1 MSDLFSH
8 IIHLK
13 SQYLTKSS
21 SIVQYFFTIFTF
33 FFTFSLYSSLHLV
46 LLSVCMEAK
55 MYEWFERL
63 ALYHIYNQDQ
73 VKACAVK

>member
-1 MSDLFSH
+1 MTTL
-8 IIHLK
+8 
-13 SQYLTKSS
+13 
-21 SIVQYFFTIFTF
+21 IFTF
-33 FFTFSLYSSLHLV
+33 KKKNPLYSSLHLV